1 MKSYV
6 RVEGRRVAALE
17 YVGEGPPLVCIPGGP
32 GYPGD
37 QLDLLGG
44 LHAHRTLIR
53 LDLRGAGQSDE
64 PELPTWSLNDYAQD
78 LEVVRQHLAMD
89 RLDLFGHAH
98 GGLIAAVYAR
108 QRPDHVG
115 HLVLDGVPARPV
127 EEFDGGTEG
136 SVSGYFRCYDQ
147 RAQRYVEAH
156 LGAMQ
161 EGAMAWFWDHDASTD
176 FPALIADVAVP
187 TLLVTGE
194 FDPMAGAPAV
204 ERLAA
209 RMLHGRS
216 SVIAEA
222 SHFAWVEQP
231 SAYVATVESFLAA
244 SVPA

>member
-6 RVEGRRVAALE
+6 RVEGRRVVAFDS
-17 YVGEGPPLVCIPGGP
+17 VGEGPPLICIPGGP

-53 LDLRGAGQSDE
+53 LDMRGAGQSDE
-64 PELPTWSLNDYAQD
+64 PESPSWSLTDYATD
-78 LEVVRQHLAMD
+78 LEVLRQHLGVDRMD
-89 RLDLFGHAH
+89 LLGHAH
-98 GGLIAAVYAR
+98 GGLIAAVYAT
-108 QRPDHVG
+108 QHPDHVG

-136 SVSGYFRCYDQ
+136 GVSSYFRCYDQ
-147 RAQRYVEAH
+147 RAERYVKAH

-161 EGAMAWFWDHDASTD
+161 EGAMAWFWDHDASID
-176 FPALIADVAVP
+176 FPALMAAIPVR

-194 FDPMAGAPAV
+194 FDPMAGGPAV
-204 ERLAA
+204 EKLAA
-209 RMLHGRS
+209 RMPHGRS

-231 SAYVATVESFLAA
+231 SAYVAAVESFLAV